1 MATSAPVLYNGRP
14 VHTIIHFTL
23 PHTHAGKCRSQRI
36 HPRERDTQ
44 KQEVIVDND
53 GNLSG
58 YGGQGSLYLE
68 VKSRKARWQQTSQ
81 PGFAQQK
88 RVYQDNE
95 NPFITGTARYAQTE
109 KEKKIK
115 PLPSGYPIFRKQGI
129 MLYTSLIKLCLIA

>member
-1 MATSAPVLYNGRP
+1 MATSTPVLYNRRP

-23 PHTHAGKCRSQRI
+23 PHTHAGKCRSQCI

-53 GNLSG
+53 GSLNG

-68 VKSRKARWQQTSQ
+68 VKSRKARWQQTNQ

-109 KEKKIK
+109 KKK
-115 PLPSGYPIFRKQGI
+115 GQGFLSNGCLTFLKRGN
-129 MLYTSLIKLCLIA
+129 MPYMCLIKLCQTV